1 MGKWTQ
7 AAKNLKA
14 KLDAREERASD
25 MDIVLSK
32 IAQLPPGQL
41 KKLLDD
47 EFLAILAKY
56 GILLEE

>member
-1 MGKWTQ
+1 MGKWTK

-14 KLDAREERASD
+14 KLDEREARASD
-25 MDIVLSK
+25 MDIILAK

-47 EFLAILAKY
+47 EFLTVLAKY
-56 GILLEE
+56 GIVLE